1 MPTHAS
7 MLVQAERHLRE
18 ACPHMR
24 EIIARLGPCT
34 LELQTDGFQMLVR
47 SITSQQISSS
57 AARSILRRLQE
68 RVDPEGITPSAVRA
82 CGTDGMR
89 ACGYS
94 ARKASYILGIA
105 DAVAAGELGLDA
117 IRDLSD
123 EDVVKRLTCLRG
135 VGEWTAHMFLIFSL
149 GRPDVLPHGDLGVR
163 SALRALHGLEGLP
176 SKQQAIDLARPWR
189 PFASIASWYCWRTL
203 DAQAVGETA

>member
-1 MPTHAS
+1 
-7 MLVQAERHLRE
+7 
-18 ACPHMR
+18 MR

-34 LELQTDGFQMLVR
+34 LELQPDGFQMLVR

-105 DAVAAGELGLDA
+105 DAVAAGELGLMQSG
-117 IRDLSD
+117 DLSD

-135 VGEWTAHMFLIFSL
+135 VGEWNRSYVLDLLAGPT
-149 GRPDVLPHGDLGVR
+149 GRFAAWRFGRAERVARIARAGGLAIQAAGDRPGPGPLAAVR
-163 SALRALHGLEGLP
+163 QHR
-176 SKQQAIDLARPWR
+176 
-189 PFASIASWYCWRTL
+189 
-203 DAQAVGETA
+203 